1 MTLDPEL
8 ARLLVSELERHAP
21 ALEAVQHG
29 GELEVARRALHALKG
44 SAGLAGEGELSAAL
58 GRLERK
64 VRAGSVEAA
73 TRAAELVRRACG
85 RLRAGEPALVDTW
98 PEAPPDLE
106 PPVLEPA
113 VRAQYVAEI
122 VDRLAGID
130 EALAPTMPLEEAA
143 SALYRH
149 VHTMKGAASA
159 VGDEPMAWFCHGL
172 EERLRAA
179 PAASVV
185 EEVGRWRAVLGGLLD
200 DEAATLFT
208 LRPRAERGSA
218 LPARP
223 PTMRP
228 DDEGPRSVA
237 APDATIRVQAG
248 AIDRVI
254 ERVAALARAQAAL
267 AARGAGDAERTAW
280 LRKLRADLS
289 WALRLIGPPRPW
301 GAPAAAI
308 RRIED
313 VASAL
318 LRMSEDLE
326 VEGDRNADARTIL
339 REGIEETK
347 RDLIALRQA
356 NLAGLFARMAGAIEV
371 EARQSGR
378 EVVVRTRGASELL
391 DRRVVEQLAEP
402 CLQLARN
409 AVAHGIETPDE
420 RRAAGKPSAGTIAI
434 TAARHGSRL
443 RLSIEDDGAGVDL
456 AGLRERAV
464 RTGVLAAELADVADD
479 DTLLGLLF
487 LPGMSTRE
495 SADLLAGR
503 GIGLDIVLSGIQR
516 MAGSIRLSST
526 RGQGFA
532 AHVDVPIESGVSR
545 VVWVR
550 CGREYFGMMV
560 SHVRRVH
567 RAEDWP
573 VVVPH
578 MLACLGEPVPPGSPP
593 LGLELDGDPREAIL
607 VGVDEVGLTEE
618 HVVRPLPALAAAC
631 GPYVGVVVRGDG
643 APRLLLDATALAAR
657 ARAIVG
663 ALERAPSSRPP
674 AQPGALRSP

>member
-1 MTLDPEL
+1 MTRDPEL
-8 ARLLVSELERHAP
+8 VRLLVSELERHAP
-21 ALEAVQHG
+21 ALEAVAAG
-29 GELEVARRALHALKG
+29 GDMDPARRALHALKG
-44 SAGLAGEGELSAAL
+44 SAGLAGEHELSVAIA
-58 GRLERK
+58 RLERK
-64 VRAGSVEAA
+64 VRAGSTEAA
-73 TRAAELVRRACG
+73 ARSAALVRLACE
-85 RLRAGEPALVDTW
+85 RLRAGEPAVADSW
-98 PEAPPDLE
+98 PEAPPDLD
-106 PPVLEPA
+106 PPELEPA

-130 EALAPTMPLEEAA
+130 EALSPTMPQEEAA

-159 VGDEPMAWFCHGL
+159 VGDEPMVWFCHGL

-179 PAASVV
+179 TAPGVV
-185 EEVGRWRAVLGGLLD
+185 EEVARWRAVLGGLLD
-200 DEAATLFT
+200 DEAATLLT
-208 LRPRAERGSA
+208 LRPKGDRLSA

-228 DDEGPRSVA
+228 DDEGPRSIA
-237 APDATIRVQAG
+237 APDATIRIQAG
-248 AIDRVI
+248 AMDRVI
-254 ERVAALARAQAAL
+254 ERVATLARAQVAL
-267 AARGAGDAERTAW
+267 GARGAEDNERMAA
-280 LRKLRADLS
+280 LRRLRADLA

-313 VASAL
+313 VASSL
-318 LRMSEDLE
+318 LRMSEELE
-326 VEGDRNADARTIL
+326 AEGDRIADAQVIL
-339 REGIEETK
+339 REGVEETK

-356 NLAGLFARMAGAIEV
+356 NLTGLFARMAGAIEV
-371 EARQSGR
+371 EARRSGR
-378 EVVVRTRGASELL
+378 EIVVRTRGASEVL

-409 AVAHGIETPDE
+409 AVAHGIEPAEE
-420 RRAAGKPSAGTIAI
+420 RLAAGKGSAGNIAI
-434 TAARHGSRL
+434 TASRHGSRL
-443 RLSIEDDGAGVDL
+443 RLTIEDDGAGVDL
-456 AGLRERAV
+456 AGLRDRAV
-464 RTGVLAAELADVADD
+464 QTGALAPEIAEVADD

-503 GIGLDIVLSGIQR
+503 GIGLDIVLSAIQR

-526 RGQGFA
+526 RGEGFA
-532 AHVDVPIESGVSR
+532 AHVDVPVESGVSR

-550 CGREYFGMMV
+550 CGSEHFGMMV

-578 MLACLGEPVPPGSPP
+578 VLACLGEAVPAAPP
-593 LGLELDGDPREAIL
+593 QLGLELDADPREALL
-607 VGVDEVGLTEE
+607 VGVDEVGSTEE
-618 HVVRPLPALAAAC
+618 HVVRPLPSLAAAC
-631 GPYVGVVVRGDG
+631 GPYLGVIVRGDG
-643 APRLLLDATALAAR
+643 APRLLLDGAGLAAR
-657 ARAIVG
+657 ARALVG

-674 AQPGALRSP
+674 ALVGSHRGP

>member
-1 MTLDPEL
+1 
-8 ARLLVSELERHAP
+8 
-21 ALEAVQHG
+21 
-29 GELEVARRALHALKG
+29 
-44 SAGLAGEGELSAAL
+44 
-58 GRLERK
+58 
-64 VRAGSVEAA
+64 
-73 TRAAELVRRACG
+73 
-85 RLRAGEPALVDTW
+85 
-98 PEAPPDLE
+98 
-106 PPVLEPA
+106 
-113 VRAQYVAEI
+113 
-122 VDRLAGID
+122 
-130 EALAPTMPLEEAA
+130 
-143 SALYRH
+143 
-149 VHTMKGAASA
+149 
-159 VGDEPMAWFCHGL
+159 
-172 EERLRAA
+172 
-179 PAASVV
+179 
-185 EEVGRWRAVLGGLLD
+185 
-200 DEAATLFT
+200 
-208 LRPRAERGSA
+208 
-218 LPARP
+218 
-223 PTMRP
+223 
-228 DDEGPRSVA
+228 
-237 APDATIRVQAG
+237 
-248 AIDRVI
+248 
-254 ERVAALARAQAAL
+254 
-267 AARGAGDAERTAW
+267 
-280 LRKLRADLS
+280 
-289 WALRLIGPPRPW
+289 
-301 GAPAAAI
+301 
-308 RRIED
+308 
-313 VASAL
+313 
-318 LRMSEDLE
+318 MSEDLE